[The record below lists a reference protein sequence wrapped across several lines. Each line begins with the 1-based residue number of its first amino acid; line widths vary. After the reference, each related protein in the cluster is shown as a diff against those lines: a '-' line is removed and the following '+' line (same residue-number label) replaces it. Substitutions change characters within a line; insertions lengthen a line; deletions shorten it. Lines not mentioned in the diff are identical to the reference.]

1 MVKYRQS
8 VILCFV
14 ALIWMSAHPSQAT
27 PKQIQ
32 KKVVCTGTMNTGSGM
47 AGSRIGD
54 DEGSTCFIEADSI
67 PEHAVQAVCRS
78 GSQCQVSA
86 IATILKSGD
95 MQIQKVISV
104 RQIAAAP

>member
-1 MVKYRQS
+1 MKFDRS
-8 VILCFV
+8 KIFCFV
-14 ALIWMSAHPSQAT
+14 ALIWVGAHPSQAA

-32 KKVVCTGTMNTGSGM
+32 KKIVCTGVMDTGSGM

-54 DEGSTCFIEADSI
+54 DEGSTCFIEADSA

-86 IATILKSGD
+86 IAIILKNGD
-95 MQIQKVISV
+95 MQIQKVMSV

>member
-1 MVKYRQS
+1 MKYGQPT
-8 VILCFV
+8 IFCFI
-14 ALIWMSAHPSQAT
+14 ALIGMGAYPSQAAL
-27 PKQIQ
+27 KQIQ
-32 KKVVCTGTMNTGSGM
+32 KRVVCTGTMDTGSRM

-54 DEGSTCFIEADSI
+54 DEGSTCFIAADSVA
-67 PEHAVQAVCRS
+67 EHAVQAVCRS

-86 IATILKSGD
+86 MAIILKNGD